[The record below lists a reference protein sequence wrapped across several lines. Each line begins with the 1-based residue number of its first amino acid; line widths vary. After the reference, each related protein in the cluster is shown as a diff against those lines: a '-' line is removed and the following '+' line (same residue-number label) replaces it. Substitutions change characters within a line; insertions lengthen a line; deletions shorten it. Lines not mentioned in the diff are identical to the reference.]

1 MNTNLPAGSA
11 MPIPIF
17 TFVPD
22 LLRNQNTFIKSV
34 YKAYYTVLK
43 TTATLIYIYMHTP
56 LNIFV
61 WKTQSGSVHNCTSLK
76 T

>member
-1 MNTNLPAGSA
+1 MFPQKQRRNYGYNCVIFMNTNLPAGSA

-34 YKAYYTVLK
+34 YKL
-43 TTATLIYIYMHTP
+43 TTQY
-56 LNIFV
+56 
-61 WKTQSGSVHNCTSLK
+61 
-76 T
+76 